1 LVCPASRAYLLKA
14 WSIGGERQDL
24 AMLDVAMELYN
35 GAAAQRGFANTAD
48 TFNKDIEPPMLI
60 FERK

>member
-1 LVCPASRAYLLKA
+1 LLKA

-48 TFNKDIEPPMLI
+48 TFNKDIEPTMLI